1 MSPRIAVLPEWRD
14 RSIREPAPS
23 CLRCWGR
30 TWPNVTW
37 GGGGGHQGLRCGDQ
51 LSFVEDDDARWAA
64 CLPAAGSS
72 VPCSQRPC

>member
-37 GGGGGHQGLRCGDQ
+37 GGGGGHQGLRCG
-51 LSFVEDDDARWAA
+51 EAA
-64 CLPAAGSS
+64 VFCGG
-72 VPCSQRPC
+72 